1 MIYIISRASDWYG
14 EKKPCEGACL
24 HKAGNLEYGEE
35 NEWHIEIN
43 SLQDLQNLI
52 SEVGRII
59 INKEEI
65 EIYDGYR
72 E

>member
-1 MIYIISRASDWYG
+1 MIYRITRTSDWYG

-35 NEWHIEIN
+35 NEWHIAIN
-43 SLQDLQNLI
+43 TLQELKDLI
-52 SEVGRII
+52 KEVGEIVM
-59 INKEEI
+59 NEDEI
-65 EIYDGYR
+65 EIYDTLR